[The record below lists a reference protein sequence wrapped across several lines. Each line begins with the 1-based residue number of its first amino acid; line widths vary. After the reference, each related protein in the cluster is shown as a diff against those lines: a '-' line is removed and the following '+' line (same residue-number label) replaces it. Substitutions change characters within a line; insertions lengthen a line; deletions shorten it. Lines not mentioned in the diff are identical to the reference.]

1 MESTTEG
8 ICLASTAKS
17 WLKTHYHG
25 VPLPVD
31 LDQICLPN
39 GLKLGYY
46 DTVTGAWPGRETY
59 RPSFSHHCPIHI
71 PSESPFSIL
80 QHLPEFAPDSDGP
93 SSYKVLAWQTLC
105 PPQLNKHEFMAY
117 QNLFSGKH
125 HRWLPILVELGS
137 SNLNFGTEATT
148 TLISQLA
155 VQAGPA
161 TEDDA
166 RLLSG

>member
-1 MESTTEG
+1 
-8 ICLASTAKS
+8 
-17 WLKTHYHG
+17 
-25 VPLPVD
+25 
-31 LDQICLPN
+31 
-39 GLKLGYY
+39 
-46 DTVTGAWPGRETY
+46 
-59 RPSFSHHCPIHI
+59 
-71 PSESPFSIL
+71 
-80 QHLPEFAPDSDGP
+80 
-93 SSYKVLAWQTLC
+93 
-105 PPQLNKHEFMAY
+105 MAY